1 MEIKELPAREQN
13 PTPASLA
20 PRARAEVIFHRLA
33 ARYPDAKSG
42 LHFRNPYE
50 LFVAAILSAQCT
62 DERVNTVT
70 PSLFSHYPTVQD
82 LAAADPNELAAQI
95 KPLGLYKTK
104 TRNLLAS
111 ARLVAERHGG
121 KIPRD
126 RESLLAL
133 PGVGRK
139 VANVV
144 LSNAFG
150 LPALAVDRHV
160 FRVAH
165 RLGLAAAGTAD
176 GTEAELTAL
185 WPPDRWGQAH
195 HLLIRHGREVCTA
208 RQPRCSQCPLADLC
222 PAAYQRA

>member
-1 MEIKELPAREQN
+1 MVRKEHPARAQS
-13 PTPASLA
+13 PSPADLA
-20 PRARAEVIFHRLA
+20 PDARAEEIFRRLA

-42 LHFRNPYE
+42 LHSRNPYE
-50 LFVAAILSAQCT
+50 LFVAAILSAQCS

-70 PSLFSHYPTVQD
+70 PALFSQYPTVQD
-82 LAAADPNELAAQI
+82 LAGADPDELAALI
-95 KPLGLYKTK
+95 KPLGLYNHK
-104 TRNLLAS
+104 TRNLVAS
-111 ARLVAERHGG
+111 ARLIVERYGA
-121 KIPRD
+121 KIPQR

-165 RLGLAAAGTAD
+165 RLGLAVASTPD

-185 WPPDRWGQAH
+185 WPPERWGQAH
-195 HLLIRHGREVCTA
+195 HLLIRHGREVCSA
-208 RQPRCSQCPLADLC
+208 RQPKCGQCPLADLC
-222 PAAYQRA
+222 PAGSQQS